1 MGIQSPHQI
10 HRNKMLRKTLRKTRM
25 VRHVLPR
32 IKYYY
37 IIAVVRGKRF
47 IASVPGKPH
56 SIDEARRNASMIVHR
71 SEDLRNVRWDVI
83 DSPYRD
89 INHVMATIRHPIWAN
104 TGSIEEASQRMR
116 HKP

>member
-1 MGIQSPHQI
+1 MSIQSQI
-10 HRNKMLRKTLRKTRM
+10 HRNKLLRKTR
-25 VRHVLPR
+25 VIHRALPR
-32 IKYYY
+32 VKYYY

-47 IASVPGKPH
+47 IASVPGEPH
-56 SIDEARRNASMIVHR
+56 SIDEARRNASMVAHK

-89 INHVMATIRHPIWAN
+89 LDHVMQNVRHPIWEN